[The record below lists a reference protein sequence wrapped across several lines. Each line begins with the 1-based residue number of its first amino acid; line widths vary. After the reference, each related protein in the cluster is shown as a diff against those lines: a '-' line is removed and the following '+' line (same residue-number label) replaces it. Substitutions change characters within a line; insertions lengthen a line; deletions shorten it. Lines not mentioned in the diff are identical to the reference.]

1 MKIMK
6 NHNIILLIIAIFLSA
21 CITKNQ
27 KVNDNDSPPD
37 SYRDIETAYFGFD
50 IKVTDLGDGLFQ
62 LRTDRSG
69 NVGVLVGSDGVF
81 MIDTQ
86 MEHLVK
92 KIDSTQ
98 KELSGH
104 RDVELVLNTHLHRDH
119 VRGNAYFADKG
130 AQIMAHPNV
139 RKYLESSRA
148 IVALKREAP
157 EVKPAYLPSIGVST
171 GTTVSM
177 NGQTGYIYHTPN
189 AHTDGDIFIHFKEA
203 NVIHAGDLLF
213 SGRFPFIDIDNGG
226 SVAGYIAGMEKIL
239 EIADQ
244 NTRIIAGHGPISSEI
259 HLEDNIKMLNETHE
273 IIKAHVDKGMSLKEI
288 KQLNPLKDFTATW
301 EWAFITTDLMVQT
314 HYYELTGRLE

>member
-1 MKIMK
+1 MK
-6 NHNIILLIIAIFLSA
+6 NYLTASFATAFFFSFTLWADNHEGN
-21 CITKNQ
+21 
-27 KVNDNDSPPD
+27 ND
-37 SYRDIETAYFGFD
+37 FD
-50 IKVTDLGDGLFQ
+50 IQVTDLGGGLFQ

-69 NVGVLVGSDGVF
+69 NVGILVGPDGVF

-92 KIDSTQ
+92 KIDSAQ

-119 VRGNAYFADKG
+119 VRGNAYFADIG

-148 IVALKREAP
+148 IAALKRQAP
-157 EVKPAYLPSIGVST
+157 EVEHAYLPTIGVST

-177 NGQTGYIYHTPN
+177 NGQTGYLYHTPN

-226 SVAGYIAGMEKIL
+226 SVAGYIAGMEKVL
-239 EIADQ
+239 EIADA
-244 NTRIIAGHGPISSEI
+244 NTRIIAGHGPISSQT
-259 HLEDNIKMLNETHE
+259 HLVDSIKMLKETHN
-273 IIKAHVDKGMSLKEI
+273 IIKAYVDKGLSLKDI
-288 KQLNPLKDFTATW
+288 KQMNPLKDYSASW
-301 EWAFITTDLMVQT
+301 EWAFISTELMVQT
-314 HYYELTGRLE
+314 HYYQLTGQLE